1 MIFMAVFPKN
11 EEEARILEE
20 NKNADIPSA
29 KLPSQDKKHLGLSPF
44 KKFRYRISHILGNFF
59 KKIARSI
66 SSFFKPA
73 APVDTVEKTN
83 FGIKKEKVSENRNT
97 EKKDLIPEKYTT
109 KAKEGENPLGKEF
122 IPLEDADYTS
132 LRPQAVEDI
141 VKEFEE
147 ANDLL
152 ISNTVNDKIRILD
165 YLPNVLL
172 THKVV
177 TFDTLCT
184 VFKYISG
191 FETKYDAEKECFVF
205 GDKETGF
212 LEMDKSG
219 NVSVPREVEG
229 VKNPLKLISTQTNG
243 ISEISYFLISYFLS
257 NNENY
262 ISILTNDI
270 SLTDKSLQPI
280 KDFVKSYGLPDKY
293 INSLQVYEY
302 AARKNPEL
310 IYVQN
315 LVFSRISKMDN
326 VSAPNKYKFGFKDS
340 KDIIPYM
347 KNPLDYLKVVSK
359 AQEFCL
365 KGIPSSEAFTF
376 ASCYITNDMKEKLP
390 YGFVSPSAEKMIDAH
405 ILKLKQEEIKTKDI
419 VALVKSYSNVK
430 NLTSLRVA
438 IESIDQQLK
447 RLVPV
452 SKILSQKII
461 VDYTP
466 EKIAYEIQKDLA
478 RHSNADL
485 IDSYNAKDVSPL
497 NIYLNTLTA
506 KEFNDVI
513 SKFPKNLELRLKDII
528 EQTGTEGIYTRTEDN
543 GSVLGEGILTD
554 DKEDLTESVSDAVLS
569 EEERPNKDGAI
580 EIVQIRPMTYE
591 EFNREDGLLKSPF
604 SDSSH
609 NLASFHNSDDI
620 ER

>member
-1 MIFMAVFPKN
+1 MAVFPKN

-44 KKFRYRISHILGNFF
+44 RKFRYRISHILGNFF

-66 SSFFKPA
+66 SSLFKPA

-83 FGIKKEKVSENRNT
+83 FGIKKEEISENKNT

-109 KAKEGENPLGKEF
+109 RAKEGENPLGKEF
-122 IPLEDADYTS
+122 ISLEDADYTS

-172 THKVV
+172 THKIV
-177 TFDTLCT
+177 TFDTLST
-184 VFKYISG
+184 VFEYISG
-191 FETKYDAEKECFVF
+191 FETKYDTEKECFIF

-212 LEMDKSG
+212 LEMDKKG
-219 NVSVPREVEG
+219 NVSVPSEVEG
-229 VKNPLKLISTQTNG
+229 IKNPLKLISTQTKG
-243 ISEISYFLISYFLS
+243 ISEISYFLS

-262 ISILTNDI
+262 ISVLTNDI

-310 IYVQN
+310 MYVQN
-315 LVFSRISKMDN
+315 LVFSRISKMSS
-326 VSAPNKYKFGFKDS
+326 VSALNKYKFGFKDS
-340 KDIIPYM
+340 KEIIPYM

-365 KGIPSSEAFTF
+365 KGISPPEAFTF

-419 VALVKSYSNVK
+419 VALVKSYNNVK

-452 SKILSQKII
+452 SKILSQKIV

-528 EQTGTEGIYTRTEDN
+528 EQTGTEGIYTRTEDD
-543 GSVLGEGILTD
+543 GSVVGESILTD
-554 DKEDLTESVSDAVLS
+554 NEEDLTENISDTVLS
-569 EEERPNKDGAI
+569 EEEKPNEGGTI

-591 EFNREDGLLKSPF
+591 EFNKEDGLLKSPF
-604 SDSSH
+604 SGNSH
-609 NLASFHNSDDI
+609 NLANFHNSYDI